1 MYGLCSVCDLDLAT
15 QVGKKAKDLEKRLGH
30 RLGNVTQHEAVCILS
45 CVTLRNNVPAIDVRT
60 SNVRHYVR
68 HGIYQGTSLG
78 IACVLAHQLLVL
90 QMAVDLVVDP
100 ADIDTNL
107 NDIGGLDDILERLV
121 GHC

>member
-1 MYGLCSVCDLDLAT
+1 MAT
-15 QVGKKAKDLEKRLGH
+15 AWEISPNMNRYV
-30 RLGNVTQHEAVCILS
+30 S
-45 CVTLRNNVPAIDVRT
+45 CHVSFCVAMFQQLTYKM
-60 SNVRHYVR
+60 SNVRRYAR
-68 HGIYQGTSLG
+68 HGIYQGTSSG

-100 ADIDTNL
+100 AEIDTNL

>member
-1 MYGLCSVCDLDLAT
+1 MFQQLTY
-15 QVGKKAKDLEKRLGH
+15 KM
-30 RLGNVTQHEAVCILS
+30 
-45 CVTLRNNVPAIDVRT
+45 
-60 SNVRHYVR
+60 SNVRRYVR

-78 IACVLAHQLLVL
+78 IACVFAHQLLVL

-100 ADIDTNL
+100 ADIDTDL

>member
-1 MYGLCSVCDLDLAT
+1 MFQQSTY
-15 QVGKKAKDLEKRLGH
+15 KM
-30 RLGNVTQHEAVCILS
+30 
-45 CVTLRNNVPAIDVRT
+45 

-68 HGIYQGTSLG
+68 HGIYKVTSLG
-78 IACVLAHQLLVL
+78 IVCVFAHQLLVL

-100 ADIDTNL
+100 ADIDTDL